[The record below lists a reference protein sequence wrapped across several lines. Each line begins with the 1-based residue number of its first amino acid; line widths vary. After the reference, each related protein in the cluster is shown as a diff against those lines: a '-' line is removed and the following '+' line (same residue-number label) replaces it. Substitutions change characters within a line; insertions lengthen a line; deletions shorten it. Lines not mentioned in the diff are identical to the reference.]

1 MSLKIKL
8 AIADDHVLF
17 RKGIARILQQSDYLD
32 IILEAGN
39 GQELLELMKNNVPDV
54 ILMDLQMPV
63 LDGIKATE
71 HVKLHYPAVKVVV
84 LSMHDE
90 DNFVTHLMEL
100 GANGYLL
107 KDADP
112 DEVERAIRIVHEEDY
127 YYGEFLTKVMH
138 RRMLNK
144 HVKRESSRLTLSN
157 VHLSEREIEILKF
170 ICEGLTNAEIAER
183 LFISPRTVDGH
194 RQRIMEKV
202 GAKNTAG
209 LVVYAVK
216 NDLY

>member
-1 MSLKIKL
+1 MSQKIRV

-17 RKGIARILQQSDYLD
+17 RKGMTKILQQSDYLE

-39 GQELLELMKNNVPDV
+39 GQELIELIKTNLPDV
-54 ILMDLQMPV
+54 ILMDLQMPI

-71 HVKLHYPAVKVVV
+71 HVKQHYPHVKVVV

-107 KDADP
+107 KDTDP
-112 DEVERAIRIVHEEDY
+112 DEVEKAIRMVFEEDY

-138 RRMLNK
+138 RRLLNRST
-144 HVKRESSRLTLSN
+144 KREANKLTLTS
-157 VHLSEREIEILKF
+157 VHLSEREIEILKL
-170 ICEGLTNAEIAER
+170 ICEGFTNSEIAEK
-183 LFISPRTVDGH
+183 LFLSPRTVDGH

>member
-17 RKGIARILQQSDYLD
+17 RKGIARILQQSDYLE

-71 HVKLHYPAVKVVV
+71 YVKIHYPAVKVVV

-107 KDADP
+107 KDTDP
-112 DEVERAIRIVHEEDY
+112 DEVERAIRIVHEED
-127 YYGEFLTKVMH
+127 
-138 RRMLNK
+138 
-144 HVKRESSRLTLSN
+144 
-157 VHLSEREIEILKF
+157 
-170 ICEGLTNAEIAER
+170 
-183 LFISPRTVDGH
+183 
-194 RQRIMEKV
+194 
-202 GAKNTAG
+202 
-209 LVVYAVK
+209 
-216 NDLY
+216 